1 MSRTVK
7 APGRDGK
14 GRDRCDQGGSMAEA
28 QHACDLVVIGGGPG
42 GYVAAIRA
50 AQLGMQVALVE
61 RDALGGICLNWGC
74 IPTKALLRNAE
85 IYQLI
90 QRSEEF
96 GLACDNVRI
105 DFEKIIARSRQVA
118 DRLARGVAYLMRKNK
133 IQVLQGTGRLA
144 GAGVVTV
151 QDSAG
156 ASLTTL
162 RAPHIILATG
172 ARPRTLPG
180 LPFDHPRVLDSTDA
194 MTLSDVPPSLVIIG
208 AGAIGVEFAYFYHTF
223 GSQVTL
229 VEMLPQV
236 LPQEDHEISELLRKS
251 LTQRGIEVLVE
262 SRVDQAELMDD
273 AVRVQLQT
281 PGGARAVEAAHVLVA
296 IGVQGNIEQLGLET
310 AGVHSER
317 GFIPVDAYCR
327 TNVPGI
333 YAIGDVNGLPC
344 LAHVASAEGI
354 ATVEAIAGEETLGIN
369 RHNIPG
375 CTYCQPQVASVGL
388 TEQAAR
394 QAGHTIR
401 VGRFPF
407 TASGKALA
415 VGESEGMV
423 KVIFDAQSDELLG
436 AHIIGSEATDLIAE
450 VGIAR
455 TLETTHYEILKTI
468 HAHPTLSEV
477 IMEAVAD
484 AYDEAIHI

>member
-1 MSRTVK
+1 M
-7 APGRDGK
+7 G
-14 GRDRCDQGGSMAEA
+14 EE

-50 AQLGMQVALVE
+50 AQLGLQVALVE

-85 IYQLI
+85 VYQLI

-96 GLACDNVRI
+96 GLACDNVRV
-105 DFEKIIARSRQVA
+105 DFKKIVARSRQIA
-118 DRLARGVAYLMRKNK
+118 DRLAQGVAFLMRKNK
-133 IQVLQGTGRLA
+133 ISVWQGTGRLA
-144 GAGVVTV
+144 GAGLVRV
-151 QDSAG
+151 QDAAG
-156 ASLTTL
+156 TPLTTL
-162 RAPHIILATG
+162 QAPHIILATG
-172 ARPRTLPG
+172 ARARTLPG
-180 LPFDHPRVLDSTDA
+180 LPFAHPLVLNSTDA
-194 MTLSDVPPSLVIIG
+194 MMLPQVPPSLAIIG

-236 LPQEDHEISELLRKS
+236 LPQEDHEISELLRQS
-251 LTQRGIEVLVE
+251 LTRRGIEVLVE
-262 SRVDQAELMDD
+262 SRVDQADLMADG
-273 AVRVQLQT
+273 VRVQLQT
-281 PGGARAVEAAHVLVA
+281 PDGRRAVEATNVLVA
-296 IGVQGNIEQLGLET
+296 IGVQGNIDHLGLET
-310 AGVHSER
+310 AGVHSAG
-317 GFIPVDAYCR
+317 GFIPVDAHCR

-333 YAIGDVNGLPC
+333 YAIGDVNGPPC

-354 ATVEAIAGEETLGIN
+354 ATVEAIAGKETFGIN

-388 TEQAAR
+388 TEHAAR
-394 QAGHTIR
+394 AAGHAIR

-468 HAHPTLSEV
+468 HAHPTLSEA

-484 AYDEAIHI
+484 AYEEAIHL